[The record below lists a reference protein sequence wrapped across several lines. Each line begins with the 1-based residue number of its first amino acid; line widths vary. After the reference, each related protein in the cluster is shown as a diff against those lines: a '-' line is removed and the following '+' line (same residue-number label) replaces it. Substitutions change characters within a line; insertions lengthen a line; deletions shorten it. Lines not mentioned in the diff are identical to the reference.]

1 MFAPVTLNIYNRM
14 PEYVL
19 QDAKKQTNI
28 TVICIESIM
37 TQGERQNKM
46 DNLLGSDLNISEK
59 CHLLESGVSYQG
71 DLRQVKLQQNGDE
84 HSESCPWK
92 GDK

>member
-14 PEYVL
+14 PDYVL

-28 TVICIESIM
+28 TVICIEGIM

-46 DNLLGSDLNISEK
+46 DNLLGSDSNISEK